1 MTLPLALSNQR
12 VQRLRRLV
20 NRRDS
25 RREEGVLVVEGA
37 VLLREAA
44 AAGLDVECQFVS
56 EHASPVD
63 VGGTVFHLADGVME
77 RVASTESPQS
87 VIGIVRMPH
96 FSRSVLDVVDFVV
109 VANGV
114 ADPGNLGT
122 MLRSA
127 EGSGARAFVV
137 TPGTVDYTNPKVVRA
152 AAGSLFRLPVLE
164 VPDIDD
170 LRSSNLVTIGTTS
183 HDAPCYTD
191 VDLTR
196 RIAVILGNEPRGLDE
211 NLEVDE
217 WMSIPLVGNVE
228 SLNVAM
234 ACSVVCFEVAR
245 QRRGVSDTVEAT

>member
-1 MTLPLALSNQR
+1 
-12 VQRLRRLV
+12 V

-37 VLLREAA
+37 VLLREAV
-44 AAGLDVECQFVS
+44 AAGLEVECQFVA
-56 EHASPVD
+56 EHARPID
-63 VGGTVFHLADGVME
+63 TGGSVFLLADGVME
-77 RVASTESPQS
+77 RVASTESPQP
-87 VIGIVRMPH
+87 VIGIVRAPR
-96 FSRSVLDVVDFVV
+96 FLRSILDGADFVV

-127 EGSGARAFVV
+127 EGSGADAFVV
-137 TPGTVDYTNPKVVRA
+137 TPGTVDHTSPKVVRSS
-152 AAGSLFRLPVLE
+152 AGSLFRLPVIE
-164 VPDIDD
+164 VPDVED
-170 LRSSNLVTIGTTS
+170 LRHSNLVTIGTTS

-196 RIAVILGNEPRGLDE
+196 RVAVVLGNEPRGLDAE
-211 NLEVDE
+211 LGLDE
-217 WMSIPLVGNVE
+217 WMSIPLAGDVE

-245 QRRGVSDTVEAT
+245 QRRGVSDTVEPT

>member
-1 MTLPLALSNQR
+1 
-12 VQRLRRLV
+12 
-20 NRRDS
+20 
-25 RREEGVLVVEGA
+25 VEGA

-44 AAGLDVECQFVS
+44 AAGLEVECQFVDGHS
-56 EHASPVD
+56 SPID

-77 RVASTESPQS
+77 RVASTETPQP
-87 VIGIVRMPH
+87 VIGIVRMPN
-96 FSRSVLDVVDFVV
+96 FGRSILDGADFVV

-127 EGSGARAFVV
+127 EGSGADAFVV
-137 TPGTVDYTNPKVVRA
+137 TLGTVDHTSPKVVRA

-164 VPDIDD
+164 IPNVDE
-170 LRSSNLVTIGTTS
+170 LHGAELVTIGTTS

-196 RIAVILGNEPRGLDE
+196 RVAVVLGNEPRGLDE
-211 NLEVDE
+211 DLEVDE
-217 WMSIPLVGNVE
+217 WMSIPLAGNVE

-245 QRRGVSDTVEAT
+245 QRRGVSDTVEAP